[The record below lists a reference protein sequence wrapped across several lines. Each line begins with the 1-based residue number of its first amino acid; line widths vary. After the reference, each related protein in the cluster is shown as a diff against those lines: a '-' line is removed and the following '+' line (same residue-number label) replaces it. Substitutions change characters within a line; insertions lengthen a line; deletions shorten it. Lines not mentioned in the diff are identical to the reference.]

1 MVKWIY
7 TLKLEP
13 FILLLWVDSA
23 ADVDANDG
31 VDRTFLKR
39 LKVSKKTIFKKNL
52 MFKEKLQ
59 KELINN
65 NKTKLVIN
73 NSNFKVLTGCKSKS
87 KKKKS

>member
-13 FILLLWVDSA
+13 FVLLLSLDSA
-23 ADVDANDG
+23 GDVDADDG
-31 VDRTFLKR
+31 VDKTFLKR
-39 LKVSKKTIFKKNL
+39 LIVSKKKIFKKNL
-52 MFKEKLQ
+52 IFKEKLQ

-73 NSNFKVLTGCKSKS
+73 NSNFKVLTGC
-87 KKKKS
+87 